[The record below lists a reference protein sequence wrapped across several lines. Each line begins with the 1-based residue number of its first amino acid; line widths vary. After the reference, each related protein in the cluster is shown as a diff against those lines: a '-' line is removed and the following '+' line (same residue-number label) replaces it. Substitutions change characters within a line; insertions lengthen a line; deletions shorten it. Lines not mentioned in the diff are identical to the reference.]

1 MAPYELVADRLASV
15 GERIAS
21 AALRS
26 GRDPDGVTLVAVSK
40 SQPVEAIQRAYDA
53 GHRDFGENRAQE
65 LVDKATALPDDIR
78 WHFVGSLQR
87 RKAKLIRSVT
97 ALLHSLDRASLAVAW
112 SSPGVP
118 APPVLVQVNVG
129 HEPQK
134 GGVEPDAVAPLLD
147 TAEELGLTVTGLMA
161 IPPAPET
168 KEESRSWFMELA
180 QVQHD
185 LTPRYPALVEL
196 SMGMTDDFEV
206 AIEAGSTIIRVGRAI
221 FGPRPN
227 G

>member
-40 SQPVEAIQRAYDA
+40 SQPAYDA

-134 GGVEPDAVAPLLD
+134 GGVEADAVAPLLD
-147 TAEELGLTVTGLMA
+147 TAEELGLTVRRRRRGRDRRRA
-161 IPPAPET
+161 DGDPAGT
-168 KEESRSWFMELA
+168 
-180 QVQHD
+180 
-185 LTPRYPALVEL
+185 
-196 SMGMTDDFEV
+196 
-206 AIEAGSTIIRVGRAI
+206 
-221 FGPRPN
+221 
-227 G
+227 